1 LRACST
7 NWKAA
12 RLAQETQLEFA
23 AMKVMLLA
31 AGRGERLRPLT
42 ERLPKP
48 MVEAGGKPLIFWQL
62 ERLATAGFRDVVINV
77 SHFAER
83 LTEPLGDG
91 ARFGLH
97 IEYSHEAEPLE
108 TAGGI
113 AWARERL
120 GQAPFLL
127 VNADVYCEFD
137 FGRLRNMAL
146 GPHLVHLVLVP
157 NPMHHPLG
165 DFTLEAGRIGNGA
178 APRYTYAG
186 IGVVSPALVAQ
197 VARGEKAP
205 LAPLL
210 RAAAERGLACG
221 ELYDGLWTDAGT
233 AERLAALDTR
243 LRLRHDARG

>member
-1 LRACST
+1 M
-7 NWKAA
+7 KA
-12 RLAQETQLEFA
+12 
-23 AMKVMLLA
+23 MLLA

-42 ERLPKP
+42 ENLPKP
-48 MVEAGGKPLIFWQL
+48 MVEAGGRPLIFWQL
-62 ERLATAGFRDVVINV
+62 ERLAAAGFREVVINV
-77 SHFAER
+77 SHLAER
-83 LTEPLGDG
+83 VIDQLGNG
-91 ARFGLH
+91 ARFGLR
-97 IEYSHEAEPLE
+97 IEYSREADPLE

-113 AWARERL
+113 AWARDLL
-120 GQAPFLL
+120 GDAPFVLA
-127 VNADVYCEFD
+127 NADVYCEFN
-137 FGRLRNMAL
+137 FERLRGMAL

-157 NPMHHPLG
+157 NPVHHPQG

-210 RAAAERGLACG
+210 RAAAERGLAGG

-233 AERLAALDTR
+233 AERLAALDAR
-243 LRLRHDARG
+243 LRLRDAAPG